1 MTEKRLFC
9 DGGDDDDDDER
20 ESLKLHP
27 ACQD

>member
-1 MTEKRLFC
+1 MTEKRLFY